1 MKACVDSIRKLL
13 RRVIIVS
20 LVNIPLHSNALEP
33 VVVTATR
40 TAAFANTLISDVLV
54 IDRATI
60 EQSSGRTLS
69 ELLARE
75 AAVQMSSTGGFGKN
89 SGISIRGTESRHT
102 VLLVDGIRYGSAT
115 VGAPNWDTIP
125 LEMIERI
132 EVLKGP
138 ASALYGSEA
147 VGGVVQIFTRKA
159 EGKFLPSASATLG
172 VHDYAQLTA
181 GLRGGNNNLSYVVG
195 WQGAHDKGFS
205 ATNINE
211 PFGNFNPDPDGFNQ
225 TAFHA
230 SLVWRLDPF
239 WRIETNTLSS
249 RTFNRFDDGQ
259 GSAIN
264 ADTRARSEAALMN
277 IGVKGRLLQ
286 NWETFLNIS
295 RSKDQYV
302 QLASASPYIEIPSR
316 FNTKQDQITWQNNI
330 SIPYGK
336 VMIGAESLKQ
346 TIDSTTNFDL
356 TQRTI
361 RSIFIGLNGVSAKHY
376 WQANLRRDD
385 NSQFGGSTTGF
396 AGYGYQITPE
406 WRANISY
413 GTSFVAPSFNQL
425 YYPEYGNPF
434 LQPERGRNT
443 EFSLA
448 YTHTN
453 HQLKLVYFEN
463 KIRGFISAE
472 TIARNIA
479 QTRIE
484 GSTLSYHGDFGP
496 LKLNTSLN
504 QLSPRNVLSGKQLPL
519 RAERQ
524 FILGANYDATPAL
537 KLGFSLL
544 AVGNRFEDA
553 ANTQRMGGYGLV
565 DLYADYVFYK
575 DWSIQTK
582 LVNAGNKRYE
592 TLRGYNQ
599 SSRGLFISLRFAP
612 K

>member
-1 MKACVDSIRKLL
+1 MKGCVDSIRKLL
-13 RRVIIVS
+13 WRTSIFS
-20 LVNIPLHSNALEP
+20 LLNIPLHSNAFEP
-33 VVVTATR
+33 VVITATR
-40 TAAFANTLISDVLV
+40 MATLANTLISDVLV

-75 AAVQMSSTGGFGKN
+75 AGVQMSSTGGFGKN

-115 VGAPNWDTIP
+115 VGAPNWDNIP

-147 VGGVVQIFTRKA
+147 VGGVVQIFTRKG
-159 EGKFLPSASATLG
+159 EREFIPSASVTLG

-181 GLRGGNNNLSYVVG
+181 GLRGGNNNLTYALG

-205 ATNINE
+205 ATNVNE

-225 TAFHA
+225 TGFHA
-230 SLVWRLDPF
+230 SLAWRLDPS
-239 WRIETNTLSS
+239 WRIEAKSLFS
-249 RTFNRFDDGQ
+249 RSFNRFDDGQ
-259 GSAIN
+259 DGAIN
-264 ADTRARSEAALMN
+264 ADTRARSEAAVMN
-277 IGVKGRLLQ
+277 IGVKGRFLQ
-286 NWETFLNIS
+286 SWETFVNIS
-295 RSKDQYV
+295 RSKDQYL
-302 QLASASPYIEIPSR
+302 QLASASSYIDIPSR
-316 FNTKQDQITWQNNI
+316 FDTKQDQIAWQNDI

-346 TIDSTTNFDL
+346 TIDSTTNFDR
-356 TQRTI
+356 TQRII
-361 RSIFIGLNGVSAKHY
+361 RSIFVGLNGVSAKHY
-376 WQANLRRDD
+376 WQANVRRDE
-385 NSQFGGSTTGF
+385 NSQFGESTTGF
-396 AGYGYQITPE
+396 AGYGYQLTPQ

-413 GTSFVAPSFNQL
+413 GSSFVAPSFNQL
-425 YYPEYGNPF
+425 YYPEYGNPS

-443 EFSLA
+443 ELSLA
-448 YTHTN
+448 YTHPK
-453 HQLKLVYFEN
+453 HQIKLIYFEN

-472 TIARNIA
+472 TIAKNIA

-484 GSTLSYHGDFGP
+484 GSTLSYQGDFGP
-496 LKLNTSLN
+496 LKLHSSLN
-504 QLSPRNVLSGKQLPL
+504 HLSPRNVLSGKQLPL
-519 RAERQ
+519 RADRQ
-524 FILGANYDATPAL
+524 FTLGANYSGMGAL
-537 KLGFSLL
+537 KLGFSFL
-544 AVGNRFEDA
+544 AVGKRFEDA
-553 ANTQRMGGYGLV
+553 ANTLQMGGYGLV

-575 DWSIQTK
+575 DWSVQAK

-592 TLRGYNQ
+592 TIRGYNQ
-599 SSRGLFISLRFAP
+599 PSRGLFISLRFAP